1 MSAPAVVSKQPKIA
15 RNLKAVVIGDEV
27 VIPGWV
33 VDLESFNQWCRSEE
47 FPEKVRIC
55 YLAGEIWVDLSME
68 QIFSHNQVKTKFI
81 MTLGTL
87 VESAQ
92 LGYFFADGQHLSHP
106 DADLSAQPDGIF
118 ASWDSVR
125 SGRVRLIEGATG
137 GYVDLEGTPDMVLE
151 IVSPKSVRKDTA
163 VLRDLYWRA
172 GIPEYWL
179 VDARG
184 ESPRF
189 DIFRRTARGYVAS
202 RRQDGW
208 LKSAVFGRAFQLTRQ
223 TDPLGHPL
231 YTLAIRS
238 EGVKG

>member
-1 MSAPAVVSKQPKIA
+1 VS
-15 RNLKAVVIGDEV
+15 
-27 VIPGWV
+27 
-33 VDLESFNQWCRSEE
+33 LEQC
-47 FPEKVRIC
+47 
-55 YLAGEIWVDLSME
+55 
-68 QIFSHNQVKTKFI
+68 FSHNQVKTKFI
-81 MTLGTL
+81 MKLGTL

-92 LGYFFADGQHLSHP
+92 LGYFCADGQHLSHP
-106 DADLSAQPDGIF
+106 DADLSAQPAGIF

-125 SGRVRLIEGATG
+125 SGRVRLIEGATE

-189 DIFRRTARGYVAS
+189 DIFRRTARGYVAT